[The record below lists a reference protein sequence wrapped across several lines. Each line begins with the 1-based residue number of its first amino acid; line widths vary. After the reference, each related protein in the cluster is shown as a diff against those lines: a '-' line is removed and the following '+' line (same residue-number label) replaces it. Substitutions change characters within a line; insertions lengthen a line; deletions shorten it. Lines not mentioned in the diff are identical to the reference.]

1 MQDDLRDFT
10 RALQQGVPAAL
21 AYLNARTPHRYTGI
35 WRYEGDTLRSVAL
48 YDRANPALRRGEDAP
63 LSATYCAVVG
73 QQSPLVIHE
82 AATDARAQVQAVPT
96 PVVSY
101 CGVLIQDAQGRP
113 FGTLCHYDLQR
124 CQPRLS
130 DLPLLEAAGA
140 LFYQH
145 LYPTR

>member
-35 WRYEGDTLRSVAL
+35 WRYEGDTLRSAAL